1 MGYELKTFALHP
13 MLELRR
19 AVADLG
25 IRLWGG
31 GGGGG
36 GGVGLEGRRPSPARG
51 SPIGVWGVAPE
62 ALRASNHAINC
73 SPQHES

>member
-1 MGYELKTFALHP
+1 M
-13 MLELRR
+13 
-19 AVADLG
+19 V
-25 IRLWGG
+25 

-62 ALRASNHAINC
+62 AFTLLVA
-73 SPQHES
+73 

>member
-31 GGGGG
+31 GGGA
-36 GGVGLEGRRPSPARG
+36 VGLEGRRPSPAKG
-51 SPIGVWGVAPE
+51 SPIGV
-62 ALRASNHAINC
+62 
-73 SPQHES
+73 